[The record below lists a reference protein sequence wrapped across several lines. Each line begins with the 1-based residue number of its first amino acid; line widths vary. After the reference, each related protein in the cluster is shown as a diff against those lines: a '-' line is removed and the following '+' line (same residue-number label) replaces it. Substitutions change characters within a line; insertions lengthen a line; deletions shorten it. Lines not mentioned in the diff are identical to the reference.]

1 MQMLILSAVSF
12 VRDAGA
18 TDDLISSKRREGERE
33 REGRG
38 ERERDLSQRM
48 FDPGHG
54 NRFSNVG
61 DE

>member
-33 REGRG
+33 GEG
-38 ERERDLSQRM
+38 ERLVAT
-48 FDPGHG
+48 H
-54 NRFSNVG
+54 V
-61 DE
+61 

>member
-33 REGRG
+33 G